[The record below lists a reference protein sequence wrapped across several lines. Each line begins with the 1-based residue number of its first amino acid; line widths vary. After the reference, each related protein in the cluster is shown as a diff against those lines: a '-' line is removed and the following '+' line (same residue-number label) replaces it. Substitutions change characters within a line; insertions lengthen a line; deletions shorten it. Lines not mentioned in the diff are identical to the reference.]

1 MTTPTATGTA
11 KKPRDIRLDFFR
23 GLSLTAI
30 YAAHVPGDWL
40 AQVIWA
46 RFGLSDAAHVF
57 VFISGYA
64 AAIAFGGTFVRDGF
78 AAGVKRIARRCIQ
91 LYVAHLALF
100 GCGAALCAGA
110 AMLGIDY
117 AAFLGISDFFADP
130 AATLTLLV
138 RLAYV
143 PTYFDILPLYM
154 VVLAAVPLAMALAR
168 VDPRWVLGLSAS
180 LWLAVQFFAINFD
193 SNAPAGR
200 GWGFNPMAWQ
210 LLFFAGYAAARGW
223 LPELR
228 RNNLLLAASTL
239 WLVLGVGAVSPVV
252 YEHNATLGLLHDWF
266 YAHANKPNLD
276 IRQFAHF
283 LALAIVA
290 LRIVDAWP
298 GLLTHACAMPFVT
311 MGRQA
316 LTVFFTGMVLA
327 HAGGIAFALMGSGLA
342 SQIAVNAVGLGGI
355 YTAARIAARLK
366 GRGRTPATAAAAA

>member
-1 MTTPTATGTA
+1 MTTTGA
-11 KKPRDIRLDFFR
+11 VKKPRDIRLDFFR

-40 AQVIWA
+40 AEIIWA

-78 AAGVKRIARRCIQ
+78 AAGFKRIARRCVQ
-91 LYVAHLALF
+91 LYGVHLSLF
-100 GCGAALCAGA
+100 ACGAALCAVA
-110 AMLGIDY
+110 AMLGVDY
-117 AAFLGISDFFADP
+117 AAFLGIGAFFADP
-130 AATLTLLV
+130 ATTLELLL

-143 PTYFDILPLYM
+143 PTYFDILPLYI

-168 VDPRWVLGLSAS
+168 IDPRWVIALSAS
-180 LWLAVQFFAINFD
+180 LWLAVQIFEMNFE
-193 SNAPAGR
+193 SNAPEGR

-210 LLFFAGYAAARGW
+210 LLFFTGFAASRGW
-223 LPELR
+223 LPKLR
-228 RNNLLLAASTL
+228 RSNLLLAASIV
-239 WLVLGVGAVSPVV
+239 WLVLGVGAVSPIV
-252 YEHNATLGLLHDWF
+252 YERNATLGLLHDWF

-276 IRQFAHF
+276 IRQYAHF
-283 LALAIVA
+283 LALAIVT

-298 GLLTHACAMPFVT
+298 GLLAHAFAQPFAT

-327 HAGGIAFALMGSGLA
+327 HAGGIAFALMGTGLFP
-342 SQIAVNAVGLGGI
+342 QIAVNAVGLGGI
-355 YTAARIAARLK
+355 YAAARIAAWLK
-366 GRGRTPATAAAAA
+366 SRNRASAASSAAAAA